1 MRLIAASALLALA
14 LAPPALAETSVGVT
28 AAVNQDATGTVGSNV
43 RTISLGDSVVFNQR
57 IQTGGSGLVQVLL
70 ADGTTFMVGPNSDLV
85 IDSFVY
91 DPNAGTAQVT
101 ASFTKGVLRFIG
113 GQTSKTEGGVTINTP
128 VGTMGIRG
136 AMVDVVLDPPE
147 GTPPH
152 VDMLFGN
159 EVTLERGKELLGRLY
174 ASGYSLALG
183 DGGVFDVLK
192 TPPAWGSQIQGMLAG
207 KLGTSGGAAKGP
219 SDSEVKGSDVAN
231 KNSGNGV
238 DKNSGNKQ
246 LTKEELAALLYAA
259 AHYDELRNFI
269 LNNNFPQ
276 GFVGGT
282 FVGANGS
289 DEWLEEDYTQQAPG
303 ITDFDD
309 EWVYDDEN
317 DVWVVDSYEP
327 TFAKFAFDENG
338 NPIGIQAAFLAS
350 FSCECEDN
358 DVEFVYT
365 GSGAGGQIAIR
376 FPDDD
381 EPMLINTTNNYLF
394 AYDDPR
400 EDNPLSQEVVDHDL
414 NDLVDEQILADR
426 LECENCAEFVR
437 WGFWGFTANE
447 AAGIP
452 IEGGVDYM
460 GTYITGDLTTRAQLN
475 NLADLDEGNVNAFY
489 TGDAV
494 GVVHNDN
501 PVGTETDYVAT
512 GDLLVTWSF
521 GARQGTV
528 DITEFDEDNANL
540 NLTYNVGSVAGAP
553 GFVGYLDAEG
563 NQYGTAQGAFVNT
576 PNEIAGGVIGTFDY
590 ATGDGYYPDYTVGG
604 VFMGEHVTPN

>member
-1 MRLIAASALLALA
+1 MRLLATIALLVLA
-14 LAPPALAETSVGVT
+14 ATSPAFAETNVGVT
-28 AAVNQDATGTVGSNV
+28 AAVNQDATGTIGSSV
-43 RTISLGDSVVFNQR
+43 KTISLGDSVVFNQR

-136 AMVDVVLDPPE
+136 AMVDVVLDPPD

-159 EVTLERGKELLGRLY
+159 EVTLERGQQLLGRLY
-174 ASGYSLALG
+174 AAGYSLALG

-192 TPPAWGSQIQGMLAG
+192 TPPSWGSQIQGMLAG
-207 KLGTSGGAAKGP
+207 KLGTNGGAPKGP
-219 SDSEVKGSDVAN
+219 NDGDVQNSDVAN

-238 DKNSGNKQ
+238 DKNSGNKP
-246 LTKEELAALLYAA
+246 LSKEELAALLYAA

-269 LNNNFPQ
+269 LNNKLPQ

-282 FVGANGS
+282 FVGSDGYDEHS
-289 DEWLEEDYTQQAPG
+289 DEYYYKQQAPG
-303 ITDFDD
+303 VTDFDD
-309 EWVYDDEN
+309 QWVYDDEN
-317 DVWVVDSYEP
+317 DVWVVESYEP
-327 TFAKFAFDENG
+327 TFAKFAFDANG

-358 DVEFVYT
+358 DVQFIYT
-365 GSGAGGQIAIR
+365 GNGATGQIAIK

-381 EPMLINTTNNYLF
+381 EPTFINTENDYLF

-400 EDNPLSQEVVDHDL
+400 EDNPLSQEVIDYNPDDEVE
-414 NDLVDEQILADR
+414 EQILADR
-426 LECENCAEFVR
+426 LNCESCSEFVR
-437 WGFWGFTANE
+437 WGFWGFSASE
-447 AAGIP
+447 ASGIS
-452 IEGGVDYM
+452 IEGSVDYM
-460 GTYITGDLTTRAQLN
+460 GTYITGDLTTRAQLD
-475 NLADLDEGNVNAFY
+475 NLAELDEGNVNAFY
-489 TGDAV
+489 SGDAV

-501 PVGTETDYVAT
+501 AEGDKDYVAT

-528 DITEFDEDNANL
+528 DITEFDTDNANL
-540 NLTYNVGSVAGAP
+540 NLTYNVGSAAGSP
-553 GFVGYLDAEG
+553 GFVGYLDGEG
-563 NQYGTAQGAFVNT
+563 FQYGAAQGAFVNT
-576 PNEIAGGVIGTFDY
+576 DSEIAGGVIGTFDY
-590 ATGDGYYPDYTVGG
+590 TSGDGDYPDYTVGG
-604 VFMGEHVTPN
+604 VFMGEHVQPN